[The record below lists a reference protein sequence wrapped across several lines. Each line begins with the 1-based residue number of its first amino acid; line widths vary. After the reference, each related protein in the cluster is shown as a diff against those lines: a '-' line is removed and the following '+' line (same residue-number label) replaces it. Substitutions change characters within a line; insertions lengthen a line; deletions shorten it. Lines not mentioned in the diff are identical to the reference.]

1 MSEEVRV
8 RFAPSP
14 TGFLHIGGV
23 RTALFNWLF
32 ARHNKGTFI
41 LRIEDTDRERSTEDS
56 IQEIIESMR
65 WLGLDWDEGP
75 FRQMERQSLYAQKVQ
90 ELLDGQKA
98 YRCYCSPEEL
108 EAKRQAAQARKEK
121 PRYDGTCR
129 DRKDPPDA
137 PHVVR
142 FKCPPTGNVVV
153 NDLLRGNV
161 TFDLAE
167 LDDFILLRTD
177 GTPTYNFVVVVD
189 DADMR
194 ITHVIRGDDHLSNT
208 PRQALMYDALG
219 FPRPQFAHLSMIL
232 GPDKTR
238 LSKRHGATATLAY
251 RDMGYL
257 PNALINYLARLGWSH
272 GDQEIFTTE
281 EMIEHF
287 SLEHVTIS
295 AAVFNPEKLKWVN
308 EQWIQKM
315 PALELAKHLE
325 PILVREKVL
334 PEGHGKTLADIA
346 TVIPSLQQ
354 RAKTLIEMAHGAEFY
369 LKNVDVSIKF
379 SLGLRF
385 KAEAEV
391 IRNEKVIK
399 EEKPFSPEAEIDE
412 KAVKKFLTPEIKP
425 LFEKL
430 VAGLEAMDEPLD
442 HDAVEALFKQT
453 IEEAGLKLGKLAQPV
468 RVALTGKTASP
479 GIYDVVLLLGKQKT
493 VERLGSAVHI
503 ISTLKE

>member
-1 MSEEVRV
+1 MTEEVRV

-32 ARHNKGTFI
+32 ARHNHGTFI

-56 IQEIIESMR
+56 IQEIIESLR

-75 FRQMERQSLYAQKVQ
+75 FRQMERKKLYLEKAKQ
-90 ELLDGQKA
+90 LLDAGKA
-98 YRCYCSPEEL
+98 YLCYCSPEDL
-108 EAKRQAAQARKEK
+108 EAKRKAAQARKEK

-129 DRKDPPDA
+129 NRTEFPKGA
-137 PHVVR
+137 PHVIR
-142 FKCPPTGNVVV
+142 FKCPQEGNVVV
-153 NDLLRGNV
+153 DDLLRGNV
-161 TFDLAE
+161 EFNVAE
-167 LDDFILLRTD
+167 LDDFIIFRTD

-219 FPRPQFAHLSMIL
+219 FPRPKFAHLSMIL

-257 PNALINYLARLGWSH
+257 PDALVNYLARLGWSH
-272 GDQEIFTTE
+272 GDQEIFTRQ

-295 AAVFNPEKLKWVN
+295 AAVFNPEKLEWVN
-308 EQWIQKM
+308 EQWIQKSI
-315 PALELAKHLE
+315 PAELAGPFEAALIKE
-325 PILVREKVL
+325 GIL
-334 PEGHGKTLADIA
+334 PEEHDKTLADLIQ
-346 TVIPSLQQ
+346 VIPLLQQ

-369 LKNVDVSIKF
+369 FKNEVTFDQ
-379 SLGLRF
+379 
-385 KAEAEV
+385 KA
-391 IRNEKVIK
+391 R
-399 EEKPFSPEAEIDE
+399 D
-412 KAVKKFLTPEIKP
+412 KFLKPEVKP
-425 LFEKL
+425 LFDQL
-430 VAGLEAMDEPLD
+430 IAGLEAMDEPLD

-453 IEEAGLKLGKLAQPV
+453 VEEAGLKLGKLAQPV

-479 GIYDVVLLLGKQKT
+479 GIFDVVLLLGKQKT
-493 VERLGSAVHI
+493 VERLRSAVHI

>member
-32 ARHNKGTFI
+32 ARHNNGTFI

-56 IQEIIESMR
+56 IQEIIESLR

-75 FRQMERQSLYAQKVQ
+75 FRQMERQSLYEQKVQ

-98 YRCYCSPEEL
+98 YRCYCAPEDL
-108 EAKRQAAQARKEK
+108 EAKRKAAQARKEK

-129 DRKDPPDA
+129 NRTEFPKGA
-137 PHVVR
+137 PHVIR
-142 FKCPPTGNVVV
+142 FKCLQEGNVVV

-161 TFDLAE
+161 EFNVAE

-257 PNALINYLARLGWSH
+257 PNGLVNFLARLGWSH
-272 GDQEIFTTE
+272 GDQEIFTIE

-295 AAVFNPEKLKWVN
+295 AAVFNPEKLEWVN

-315 PALELAKHLE
+315 PAPDLAKHLE

-334 PEGHGKTLADIA
+334 PEGHGKTMDDIA
-346 TVIPSLQQ
+346 KVIPSLQQ
-354 RAKTLIEMAHGAEFY
+354 RAKTLIEMAYGAEFY
-369 LKNVDVSIKF
+369 LKDEVTFDQ
-379 SLGLRF
+379 
-385 KAEAEV
+385 KA
-391 IRNEKVIK
+391 R
-399 EEKPFSPEAEIDE
+399 D
-412 KAVKKFLTPEIKP
+412 KFLKPEVKP
-425 LFEKL
+425 LFDKL
-430 VAGLEAMDEPLD
+430 ITGLEGMDEPLD

-453 IEEAGLKLGKLAQPV
+453 VEEARLKLGKLAQPV